1 MCHVM
6 PPLQFIDASKRWN
19 GKTALNGLN
28 VSLVP
33 GEVVALLGRA
43 DAGKTTA
50 IGLALGLHTPCRGTV
65 RVFGATPGSMQVR
78 RRIGVMMQ
86 RADLPGSARVHG
98 MIRLVRAYYPAP
110 MSVEQAGATA
120 GIQHLLGRKIGQLSA
135 AQRRSV
141 QFALAICGRP
151 DVLILDD
158 PCAGMDCGGRE
169 QLRATVRELAGSGCA
184 VLTTSRYADE
194 LDGVADR
201 VCILSGGT
209 VVAESTLA
217 ELRAQ
222 HVVRRVVCRTT
233 AAVQRLYDLPEALL
247 IQTQPDGRL
256 SIETGTPELLV
267 QRLFALDPRLSDVQ
281 VLHAKTPHAVRIS

>member
-1 MCHVM
+1 M
-6 PPLQFIDASKRWN
+6 PPLQFINASKRWN
-19 GKTALNGLN
+19 GKIALNSLDL
-28 VSLVP
+28 SLVP

-50 IGLALGLHTPCRGTV
+50 VGLALGLHTPCSGSV
-65 RVFGATPGSMQVR
+65 RMLGATPGSMAVR

-86 RADLPGSARVHG
+86 RADLPGTARVHE
-98 MIRLVRAYYPAP
+98 MIRLVRAYYTAP
-110 MSVEQAGATA
+110 MSVEQAASVA
-120 GIQHLLGRKIGQLSA
+120 GIQHLLSHRIGRLSVG
-135 AQRRSV
+135 QRRSL
-141 QFALAICGRP
+141 QLALAICGRP
-151 DVLILDD
+151 EVLILDD
-158 PCAGMDCGGRE
+158 PCAGMDVGGRE
-169 QLRATVRELAGSGCA
+169 HLWAGIRQLADRGCA

-194 LDGVADR
+194 LEGLADR
-201 VCILSGGT
+201 VCVLAGGT

-256 SIETGTPELLV
+256 SIETGSPELLV
-267 QRLFALDPRLSDVQ
+267 QRLFSLDPRLSDVQ

>member
-1 MCHVM
+1 MM
-6 PPLQFIDASKRWN
+6 PHLHFINASKRWN
-19 GKTALNGLN
+19 GKTALN
-28 VSLVP
+28 SLDLSLMP

-50 IGLALGLHTPCRGTV
+50 INLALGIQKPCSGLV
-65 RVFGATPGSMQVR
+65 RLFGSAPGCMEVR

-86 RADLPGSARVHG
+86 RADLPGTARVDEL
-98 MIRLVRAYYPAP
+98 IRLVRAYYPAP
-110 MSVEQAGATA
+110 MSVEEASAAA
-120 GIQHLLGRKIGQLSA
+120 GIQHLLGRRIGRLSA

-141 QFALAICGRP
+141 QWALAICGRP
-151 DVLILDD
+151 EVLILDD
-158 PCAGMDCGGRE
+158 PCASMDVAGRE
-169 QLRATVRELAGSGCA
+169 RLWSGIRELVDRGCA

-194 LDGVADR
+194 LEGLADR
-201 VCILSGGT
+201 VCVLSGGT

-267 QRLFALDPRLSDVQ
+267 QRLFSLDPCVSDVQ

>member
-6 PPLQFIDASKRWN
+6 PPLQFINASKRWN
-19 GKTALNGLN
+19 GKIALNSLTL
-28 VSLVP
+28 SLVP

-43 DAGKTTA
+43 DAGKSTA
-50 IGLALGLHTPCRGTV
+50 IRLALGLHKPSSGSV
-65 RVFGATPGSMQVR
+65 RLFGGTPGSIEVR

-86 RADLPGSARVHG
+86 HADLPATARVYEV
-98 MIRLVRAYYPAP
+98 IRLVCAYYTAP
-110 MSVEQAGATA
+110 MSVEQAASAA
-120 GIQHLLGRKIGQLSA
+120 GIEPLLSRKIGQLSA

-141 QFALAICGRP
+141 QWALAICGRP

-158 PCAGMDCGGRE
+158 PCLGMDVGGRE
-169 QLRATVRELAGSGCA
+169 TLWAGLRDLAHSGCA

-194 LDGVADR
+194 LDGLADR
-201 VCILSGGT
+201 VCVLSGGT
-209 VVAESTLA
+209 MVAETTLA

-267 QRLFALDPRLSDVQ
+267 QHLFSLDPSVSDVQ